1 MKKRKTINILF
12 LPLFCLSACA
22 GLPELQSKTAAGE
35 EKAFEG
41 L

>member
-1 MKKRKTINILF
+1 MKNLKSIGILF
-12 LPLFCLSACA
+12 LPLICLSACA